1 MNFYGDTV
9 DYHMCL
15 YAFTVINN
23 LNKDGGTK
31 MEKATINKLNGKSA
45 VVIGATRGI
54 GKAIAL
60 RMASLGMNITGV
72 ARKKEELDS
81 LCSEIESYGV
91 KFLGVCADASDYN
104 ALGNVFSKAWDAF
117 GRLDLLV
124 NSAGTGVMT
133 PFEELSREDIDATID
148 VNLKG
153 TIYATRHAFDYIAK
167 TGGGNILNISSMSAI
182 RGIPDPVNCNGIYT
196 ATKFAVNGFT
206 ECMQKYLLK
215 YNIRVTALCPGS
227 TDTSWWERWTH
238 SFGTDAMLPAETLAD
253 IAEMIVTS
261 PEKVLFKQM
270 QVLPTVEIN
279 NF

>member
-1 MNFYGDTV
+1 MIKKLEGK
-9 DYHMCL
+9 
-15 YAFTVINN
+15 AGVIV
-23 LNKDGGTK
+23 GG
-31 MEKATINKLNGKSA
+31 
-45 VVIGATRGI
+45 TRGI

-60 RMASLGMNITGV
+60 RMAQLGMDIAV
-72 ARKKEELDS
+72 LARNPEELRQTE
-81 LCSEIESYGV
+81 SEITALGV
-91 KFLGVCADASDYN
+91 KCLTIQADASDY
-104 ALGNVFSKAWDAF
+104 AAFGTAYKTVWEAF
-117 GRLDLLV
+117 GRFDLLV

-133 PFEELSREDIDATID
+133 PFEELTLEDIDTTID

-153 TIYATRHAFDYIAK
+153 TIYSIRQAVEYMAK
-167 TGGGNILNISSMSAI
+167 SGGGNILNISSMSAI

-227 TDTSWWERWTH
+227 TATSWWTRWTH
-238 SFGTDAMLPAETLAD
+238 SFGTDAMLPADTLAD
-253 IAEMIVTS
+253 MAEMIVTA

-270 QVLPTVEIN
+270 QVLPTVEID

>member
-1 MNFYGDTV
+1 MKKLEGKV
-9 DYHMCL
+9 G
-15 YAFTVINN
+15 VVV
-23 LNKDGGTK
+23 GG
-31 MEKATINKLNGKSA
+31 
-45 VVIGATRGI
+45 TRGI

-60 RMASLGMNITGV
+60 RMAQLGMDMAV
-72 ARKKEELDS
+72 LARNEKELEETEK
-81 LCSEIESYGV
+81 EIAA
-91 KFLGVCADASDYN
+91 LGVRCLTVRADASDYADFGN
-104 ALGNVFSKAWDAF
+104 AYRKVWDTF
-117 GRLDLLV
+117 GRFDLLV

-133 PFEELSREDIDATID
+133 PFEELTLEDIDTTID

-153 TIYATRHAFDYIAK
+153 TIYSIRQAVEYMARS
-167 TGGGNILNISSMSAI
+167 GGGNILNVSSMSAI

-227 TDTSWWERWTH
+227 TDTSWWTRWTH
-238 SFGTDAMLPAETLAD
+238 SFGTDAMLPADTLAD
-253 IAEMIVTS
+253 MAEMIVTA

-270 QVLPTVEIN
+270 QVLPTVEID

>member
-1 MNFYGDTV
+1 MIRRLEGKV
-9 DYHMCL
+9 G
-15 YAFTVINN
+15 VIV
-23 LNKDGGTK
+23 GG
-31 MEKATINKLNGKSA
+31 
-45 VVIGATRGI
+45 TRGI

-60 RMASLGMNITGV
+60 RMARLGMDLAVLARSEKELEETGKEIT
-72 ARKKEELDS
+72 AL
-81 LCSEIESYGV
+81 GV
-91 KFLGVCADASDYN
+91 KCLTVRADASDY
-104 ALGNVFSKAWDAF
+104 AAF
-117 GRLDLLV
+117 GEAYQKVWDTFGRFDLLV

-133 PFEELSREDIDATID
+133 PFEELTVEDIDTTID

-153 TIYATRHAFDYIAK
+153 TIYSIRQAVDYMARS
-167 TGGGNILNISSMSAI
+167 GGGNILNISSMSAI

-227 TDTSWWERWTH
+227 TATSWWTRWTH
-238 SFGTDAMLPAETLAD
+238 SFGTDAMLPADTLAD
-253 IAEMIVTS
+253 MAEMIVTA

-270 QVLPTVEIN
+270 QVLPTVEID

>member
-1 MNFYGDTV
+1 
-9 DYHMCL
+9 
-15 YAFTVINN
+15 
-23 LNKDGGTK
+23 
-31 MEKATINKLNGKSA
+31 MEKQNLKGKA
-45 VVIGATRGI
+45 GVVIGATRGI

-60 RMASLGMNITGV
+60 RMAELGMDIVGV
-72 ARKKEELDS
+72 ARNAQALEELGK
-81 LCSEIESYGV
+81 EIEACGV
-91 KFLGVCADASDYN
+91 RFVGIQADSSNYE
-104 ALGNVFSKAWDAF
+104 ALGQVFAKEWEEF

-133 PFEELSREDIDATID
+133 PFEELSLEDIDTTID

-153 TIYATRHAFDYIAK
+153 TIYATRQAVDYFAK
-167 TGGGNILNISSMSAI
+167 SGGGHILNISSMSAI

-227 TDTSWWERWTH
+227 TATSWWERWTH
-238 SFGTDAMLPAETLAD
+238 SFGTDDMVPVDTLAD
-253 IAEMIVTS
+253 IAEMIVTA

-270 QVLPTVEIN
+270 QVLPTVEID

>member
-1 MNFYGDTV
+1 
-9 DYHMCL
+9 
-15 YAFTVINN
+15 
-23 LNKDGGTK
+23 
-31 MEKATINKLNGKSA
+31 METGKLHGKAGI
-45 VVIGATRGI
+45 VIGATRGI

-60 RMASLGMNITGV
+60 RMAGLGMDIAGV
-72 ARKKEELDS
+72 ARSEAALEELAA
-81 LCSEIESYGV
+81 EV
-91 KFLGVCADASDYN
+91 KGLGVRFVGIKADASSYED
-104 ALGNVFSKAWDAF
+104 LGKVFAKAWEEF
-117 GRLDLLV
+117 HRLDLLV
-124 NSAGTGVMT
+124 NCAGTGVMT
-133 PFEELSREDIDATID
+133 PFEELTQEDIDTTID

-153 TIYATRHAFDYIAK
+153 MIYATRHAVSYMAP
-167 TGGGNILNISSMSAI
+167 TGGNILNVSSMSAI

-227 TDTSWWERWTH
+227 TATSWWERWTH
-238 SFGTDAMLPAETLAD
+238 SFGTDAMLPVDTLAD
-253 IAEMIVTS
+253 MAEMIVTA

>member
-1 MNFYGDTV
+1 MIRRLEGKV
-9 DYHMCL
+9 G
-15 YAFTVINN
+15 VIV
-23 LNKDGGTK
+23 GG
-31 MEKATINKLNGKSA
+31 
-45 VVIGATRGI
+45 TRGI

-60 RMASLGMNITGV
+60 RMARLGMDLAVLARSEKELEETGKEIT
-72 ARKKEELDS
+72 A
-81 LCSEIESYGV
+81 
-91 KFLGVCADASDYN
+91 LGEKCLTVRADASDY
-104 ALGNVFSKAWDAF
+104 AAF
-117 GRLDLLV
+117 GEAYQKVWDTFGRFDLLV

-133 PFEELSREDIDATID
+133 PLEELTVEDIDTTID

-153 TIYATRHAFDYIAK
+153 TIYSIRQAVDYMARS
-167 TGGGNILNISSMSAI
+167 GGGNILNISSMSAI

-227 TDTSWWERWTH
+227 TATSWWTRWTH
-238 SFGTDAMLPAETLAD
+238 SFGTDAMLPADTLAD
-253 IAEMIVTS
+253 MAEMIVTA

-270 QVLPTVEIN
+270 QVLPTVEID

>member
-1 MNFYGDTV
+1 MAGKLEGKAGV
-9 DYHMCL
+9 
-15 YAFTVINN
+15 VV
-23 LNKDGGTK
+23 GG
-31 MEKATINKLNGKSA
+31 
-45 VVIGATRGI
+45 TRGI

-60 RMASLGMNITGV
+60 RMAQLGMDLAVLARSDKELEETG
-72 ARKKEELDS
+72 KEIAAL
-81 LCSEIESYGV
+81 GV
-91 KFLGVCADASDYN
+91 KCLTVRADASDY
-104 ALGNVFSKAWDAF
+104 AAF
-117 GRLDLLV
+117 GTAYKQVWDTYGRFDLLV

-133 PFEELSREDIDATID
+133 PFEELTLEDIDTTID

-153 TIYATRHAFDYIAK
+153 TIYSIRQAVDYMARS
-167 TGGGNILNISSMSAI
+167 GGGNILNISSMSAI

-227 TDTSWWERWTH
+227 TATSWWTRWTH
-238 SFGTDAMLPAETLAD
+238 SFGTDAMLPADTLAD
-253 IAEMIVTS
+253 MAEMIVTA

-270 QVLPTVEIN
+270 QVLPTVEID